1 MEKSFIFK
9 VLRNISIHLQISV
22 FRNTMISA
30 ENYRL
35 WYACDFLVTTLRQKG
50 EENAKIE
57 NTQISCKTLQ
67 SNSNW

>member
-1 MEKSFIFK
+1 M
-9 VLRNISIHLQISV
+9 HLQISV